1 MKIEDLDLIATGGPI
16 SHEHALHIIFR
27 DAADN
32 FPAIDYIRMVSQYMK
47 LRPEM
52 TDEESSAAL
61 EAIESH
67 HNRMKEKVKR
77 LTNIV
82 DEDLLPERDPR
93 HKFTRRIILKW
104 LRRLGYYDPKVLN
117 QKEAWKRLKASCK
130 LPGKIQLEFTP
141 INMKARVFQPRGI
154 LGNKLMAYGL
164 IEEDGVLH
172 SAQMLLARTP
182 VGYVCSRILIVQPIK
197 L

>member
-1 MKIEDLDLIATGGPI
+1 MKIADLDLIATGGPI

-27 DAADN
+27 DAADD
-32 FPAIDYIRMVSQYMK
+32 FPQIQYIRMVSQYMK

-52 TDEESSAAL
+52 TDEESSDAL
-61 EAIESH
+61 KAIEDH
-67 HNRMKEKVKR
+67 QTMLKEKVKQR
-77 LTNIV
+77 TKIV
-82 DEDLLPERDPR
+82 DEDLLPERNPK
-93 HKFTRRIILKW
+93 HKFTRRIILGW

-117 QKEAWKRLKASCK
+117 QKEAWKRLKTSYK

-141 INMKARVFQPRGI
+141 VNLKARVFQPRGI

-182 VGYVCSRILIVQPIK
+182 VGYVCSRILLIQPIK